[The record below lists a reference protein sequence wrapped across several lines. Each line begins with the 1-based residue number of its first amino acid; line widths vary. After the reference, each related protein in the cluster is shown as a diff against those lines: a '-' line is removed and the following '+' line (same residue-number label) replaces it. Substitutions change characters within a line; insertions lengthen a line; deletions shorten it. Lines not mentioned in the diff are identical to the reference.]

1 MGHREQLLDAARR
14 LLVERGSARITARDL
29 VAESGT
35 NLASIGYHFGSK
47 DALINAAI
55 ETAFDEWSEQLANLV
70 MSDPDATP
78 VERGMATWLT
88 ALETMAERKHIL
100 QAFVDSVAQA
110 QHVPELRAQLAA
122 HYTKAR
128 ARVAELVALSLDDD
142 TPADDPRCRA
152 IATFV
157 ISVCDGL
164 ALQWLIDPEL
174 STTSDELR
182 DGLMT
187 VWTSSFGPDA
197 MLRAPGRL
205 ASRVSDPR

>member
-1 MGHREQLLDAARR
+1 M
-14 LLVERGSARITARDL
+14 ERGSARITARDL

-35 NLASIGYHFGSK
+35 NLNSIGYHFGSK
-47 DALINAAI
+47 DALINAAV
-55 ETAFDEWSEQLANLV
+55 ESAFDEWAEQLANMV

-78 VERGMATWLT
+78 IERGMATWLT
-88 ALETMAERKHIL
+88 ALETMPERKPIL

-110 QHVPELRAQLAA
+110 QHVPALRQQLAA

-128 ARVAELVALSLDDD
+128 ARVAELVALSLDDN
-142 TPADDPRCRA
+142 TPADDPRCRS

-157 ISVCDGL
+157 ISVLDGL
-164 ALQWLIDPEL
+164 ALQWLIDPEH
-174 STTSDELR
+174 SPTSDELR

-197 MLRAPGRL
+197 MVRAPGRL
-205 ASRVSDPR
+205 AARVSGPH